1 MKNKKK
7 NILISGGLGKL
18 GTKFV
23 SRLRITN
30 NITIVDNLK
39 NSSIKK
45 ASEMENLGVNV
56 LLEDI
61 RRRKR
66 TCKDFDIVLHMASH
80 IDVDNSYSD
89 PISDASN
96 NILGTIAVI
105 KNYPTKKFVYFSTE
119 DVYGKLKYATEESRP
134 DPETPYG
141 FSKLGGEVYV
151 RMLCKNYLI
160 LRIEENIK
168 DVNNFIENTVSLVER
183 DINGT
188 VNVGNSNKINCSK
201 LKSLILFKEND

>member
-1 MKNKKK
+1 MKNKKNK
-7 NILISGGLGKL
+7 ILISGGLGTL
-18 GTKFV
+18 GMLFAK
-23 SRLRITN
+23 RLN
-30 NITIVDNLK
+30 FFNEITIIDNLS

-45 ASEMENLGVNV
+45 AAEMEKLGVNV

-66 TCKDFDIVLHMASH
+66 ICKDFDKVFHLASH
-80 IDVDNSYSD
+80 IDIDNSRSD

-96 NILGTIAVI
+96 NIIGTIAII
-105 KNYPTKKFVYFSTE
+105 KNYQSNKFIYFSTE
-119 DVYGKLKYATEESRP
+119 DIYGNINQATEDSRP

-160 LRIEENIK
+160 LRIAEDIK
-168 DVNNFIENTVSLVER
+168 DINSFIENVISLVER
-183 DINGT
+183 DIKGT
-188 VNVGNSNKINCSK
+188 VNIGESNKISCQK
-201 LKSLILFKEND
+201 LKSLIPFKKR